1 MITFRVIHH
10 TPGRIR
16 LDVPFIKG
24 QTVETLRRISAI
36 PVPAGIKDV
45 RPNPFTGSV
54 VIRYDPEIIDI
65 LKYLKEVFSD
75 KDIQNIIR
83 KEDKNEHP

>member
-16 LDVPFIKG
+16 LEVPFLKG
-24 QTVETLRRISAI
+24 LSPETLKRLSVITA
-36 PVPAGIKDV
+36 PAGIKDV
-45 RPNPFTGSV
+45 RPNSFTGSI

-65 LKYLKEVFSD
+65 LKYLEEVFFD
-75 KDIQNIIR
+75 KDIQNLIR